1 MIDYIHFLK
10 NHFYIE
16 MIFDKD
22 SKNIGKKFDGYKIL
36 SPNNLINDLKKNNL
50 YKLFIIEN
58 NFDNKNRENL
68 LSQFKDSNIVLKFLP
83 SYSEFIL
90 NPSLLNYLNKVNFE
104 DIIKNKILY
113 ETNED
118 LIRFFENKNVLI
130 TGAGGSIGSQLSKE
144 ISKYKIKNL
153 IY

>member
-1 MIDYIHFLK
+1 MIKIQ
-10 NHFYIE
+10 
-16 MIFDKD
+16 
-22 SKNIGKKFDGYKIL
+22 KNIGKKFDGYKIL

-50 YKLFIIEN
+50 YKLFVIEN

-118 LIRFFENKNVLI
+118 LIRFFQNKNVLI

-144 ISKYKIKNL
+144 ISKYKIK
-153 IY
+153 I